1 MKSFYDK
8 LNAGDYTSV
17 LPYPSFGRVNSKEE
31 QEVVKAMKVA
41 YNEDEDRLL
50 NLFKSDL
57 ADYHEVAG
65 NPKFERCF
73 SIAWEL
79 GHSSGFHEIANYFA
93 DIVDLIK

>member
-50 NLFKSDL
+50 NLFRNNIINSHFNINK
-57 ADYHEVAG
+57 
-65 NPKFERCF
+65 NR
-73 SIAWEL
+73 
-79 GHSSGFHEIANYFA
+79 N
-93 DIVDLIK
+93 